1 MSVEP
6 RPLIRPLT
14 SLKPD
19 GTPYQ
24 RPAAIEQAIGDM
36 LMLHR
41 SEWISRAEETASE
54 VLVYLIREVMTVDL
68 VLAGHLIGELTKR
81 IARVARKRIRL
92 DEGEA
97 EHVLFEI
104 ERMILQVVMDD
115 TPDKDIVEVA
125 FSQYVARRSI
135 DFIRKHKRASFRR
148 PESEEDELRLLERV
162 PDGDPDALGILMEE
176 ERERLGPEWIRLA
189 YAAIKDPRHLLATV
203 LHYSHGVPVHSR
215 DPGQPDLVTLFNES
229 DWNIRYWLK
238 KSLEKMRAAIGVAI

>member
-19 GTPYQ
+19 GTPYE

-41 SEWISRAEETASE
+41 CEWISRAEEAASE
-54 VLVYLIREVMTVDL
+54 VLVYLIREVFDL
-68 VLAGHLIGELTKR
+68 DPVLAGYLIAELAKR
-81 IARVARKRIRL
+81 IARVARKRMRL
-92 DEGEA
+92 DEGDA

-104 ERMILQVVMDD
+104 ERIIFKAVTED
-115 TPDKDIVEVA
+115 TADKDIVEVA

-135 DFIRKHKRASFRR
+135 DFIRKYKRASFRR
-148 PESEEDELRLLERV
+148 PDSEEDELRLLEQV
-162 PDGDPDALGILMEE
+162 PDGDPDALDALLAD

-189 YAAIKDPRHLLATV
+189 YAAIKDARQLLATI
-203 LHYSHGVPVHSR
+203 LHYSYGVPIVSR
-215 DPGQPDLVTLFNES
+215 DGQPDLVTLFNEPARR
-229 DWNIRYWLK
+229 IKYWLK